1 MTRLDQTDAAFDS
14 VASAKEI
21 EALYVQN
28 AAAATYDG
36 ERLTLAGIGPTT
48 LMFSDRP
55 DRVVAHVPTAE
66 FVENWGEGSDSFASD
81 PPNAVLSS
89 FDGDEVNDVVVVLS
103 EPELSGLDLSYAV
116 SVTDG
121 ELAAASAESS
131 LFIDPV
137 GRPLSPVSF
146 AGARRRGRR
155 RGRRRARRRG
165 GIA

>member
-1 MTRLDQTDAAFDS
+1 MTRLDPSDEALDS
-14 VASAKEI
+14 VANAKEI

-28 AAAATYDG
+28 AAGATYDG
-36 ERLTLAGIGPTT
+36 ERLTLSGIGATT

-55 DRVVAHVPTAE
+55 DRVAAHVPTKE
-66 FVENWGEGSDSFASD
+66 FVGGWGDGDDSFADD

-89 FDGDEVNDVVVVLS
+89 FEGAEINDVVVVLS
-103 EPELSGLDLSYAV
+103 EPKLDGSDLSYVV

-121 ELAAASAESS
+121 ELAATSSESS
-131 LFIDPV
+131 LFIDMI

-155 RGRRRARRRG
+155 RDRRRMR
-165 GIA
+165 